1 MSTNMPQYNNLIP
14 DGQGLARNQ
23 ELYFAIMEPN
33 QPFEFA
39 IVKKKYDYDNP
50 PEYVTSEELGTCLCK
65 QFTFFDF
72 NGVAIKINL
81 KPEDTVNLLPGRY
94 YYTVKLKTN
103 NTEDGSYS
111 VKTIVDKTLFYVL
124 E

>member
-65 QFTFFDF
+65 
-72 NGVAIKINL
+72 
-81 KPEDTVNLLPGRY
+81 
-94 YYTVKLKTN
+94 
-103 NTEDGSYS
+103 
-111 VKTIVDKTLFYVL
+111 
-124 E
+124 